1 MLKLSK
7 KIFFL
12 IILAPALL
20 FSQNFETER
29 TKSIIIKKL
38 EFRIDS
44 FSIISNTLSIKYK
57 NRNQFV
63 TKNSYNLNEIESII
77 QIKDT
82 LLIGDT
88 LLFNYSVFPVLLSKT
103 FYNRKL
109 KFIEPT
115 INNSYLNR
123 NRNEIDKKNKSQ
135 LIRSGNISR
144 NIVIGNNQDLSVI
157 SNIDLR
163 INGKLNDDINIQAV
177 ISDNNLPF
185 QADGT
190 SYKLQEFDKVFIKI
204 YNKKNKIIVGDII
217 TKRKSRFLNYNRK
230 SKGILINNN
239 KNYNSYRYS
248 NLSNI
253 SMSKGKYTTQS
264 FYGNEG
270 DQGPYKLKGKN
281 GENYVVVLSG
291 TERVFMNGKRL
302 DRGINKDYIIDYN
315 TAEITFTSQHLI
327 TKDHRFYVE
336 FEYDDRSYAQ
346 SVITSTQNFKNKN
359 FEINIDL
366 YSELDWK
373 NQNYQTDLSDSDKQ
387 LLSNLD
393 NGENNIY
400 LPSIDTTS
408 YSEDKILYQKKD
420 TIISGISLQF
430 YKHSY
435 NPDSAI
441 YQIKFT
447 EVNQNEGNYILDE
460 EGVNGKI
467 YLWIP
472 PIFSNGIFMPQ
483 GNFSPVIRVITP
495 KSKTIISTEI
505 LSRISKK
512 IDLNLNFTLENFD
525 RNLFSDCG
533 HSDNNSAAKFI
544 ELEYNLIDTDKLKII
559 NKNSFEHISN
569 GYSGINKFKDVEFN
583 RYWNLNNLSGDQ
595 TLLQNEISIT
605 NDSLEVLKYIYQ
617 SLRIRD
623 LYTGYRNSLKLDFKR
638 RRYMLFTESKL
649 SKTQSTESNS
659 TILLTNS
666 QINYMFKYI
675 NLNLSLQ
682 SEKFQNKNQ
691 NNEFLTSS
699 NSFIEAISSIS
710 DKNKLLFL
718 EFRKRTDKRISKFSN
733 SNQINLNYKYDRLNN
748 FKYNTGIKYR
758 DVMYTPDTLFDESNL
773 LTSNDIKII
782 FLKEFIQLNYKYE
795 LGQGKQAKKE
805 KSFIKVP
812 TGLGTHTWID
822 NNNNGVKE
830 LNEFATAIFQDEA
843 EYVVLLLPSTSSENI
858 YFMNYNQNIS
868 FDFKRV
874 TKNNFLKKIY
884 IQNLYQV
891 ENKNRY
897 FNYNPFD
904 NNISDN
910 SVDYK
915 SHNINSLS
923 FNRNNKFLNLNFQ
936 NKRSIAQNTY
946 SYGTDIQKNIEN
958 QLILNNLIINNI
970 NNKTQVTIGRKN
982 KNSDFFNN
990 QNYQYSYNKL
1000 EQELQIKMKNNND
1013 ITLAYTVQNKKTY
1026 ENVSEVKS
1034 NMISCIF
1041 KKINNTNF
1049 IFETYLKY
1057 IDIIAVLNNNSVL
1070 NYELLE
1076 GFNEGKN
1083 IVWGINFQKKLKNS
1097 LHIDLIYDGRVS
1109 EKSNIKHVGN
1119 IGVTAFF

>member
-1 MLKLSK
+1 MKLSK

-20 FSQNFETER
+20 FGQNFETER
-29 TKSIIIKKL
+29 NKSIIIKKL

-44 FSIISNTLSIKYK
+44 FSIISNTLSIKHE
-57 NRNQFV
+57 NSNQFLPE
-63 TKNSYNLNEIESII
+63 NSYILNEIESII

-88 LLFNYSVFPVLLSKT
+88 LLFNYSVFPVLLSRT

-109 KFIEPT
+109 NFIEST

-123 NRNEIDKKNKSQ
+123 NRNEKDKTNKSQ
-135 LIRSGNISR
+135 LTRSGNISR
-144 NIVIGNNQDLSVI
+144 NIVMGNNQDLSVI

-163 INGKLNDDINIQAV
+163 ISGKLSDKINIQAV

-190 SYKLQEFDKVFIKI
+190 SYKLQEFDKVFIRVFD
-204 YNKKNKIIVGDII
+204 KKNEIIVGDII
-217 TKRKSRFLNYNRK
+217 TKTKSRFLNYNRK
-230 SKGILINNN
+230 SKGVLINN
-239 KNYNSYRYS
+239 KSYNSYSYS
-248 NLSNI
+248 NLSAI

-264 FYGNEG
+264 FNGNEG
-270 DQGPYKLKGKN
+270 NQGPYKLKGDN
-281 GENYVVVLSG
+281 GENYIVVLSG
-291 TERVFMNGKRL
+291 TERVFMNGEKL

-346 SVITSTQNFKNKN
+346 SVITSKQNFKNN
-359 FEINIDL
+359 NIEINVDL

-373 NQNYQTDLSDSDKQ
+373 NQNYQTELSDSDKQ
-387 LLSNLD
+387 LLSKLD
-393 NGENNIY
+393 NSENNIY
-400 LPSIDTTS
+400 LPSIDSTS
-408 YSEDKILYQKKD
+408 YSEDKILYTKKD

-441 YQIKFT
+441 YQIRFT
-447 EVNQNEGNYILDE
+447 EVNQNEGNYVLDE

-467 YLWIP
+467 YSWVP
-472 PIFSNGIFMPQ
+472 PVFSNGIFIPQ
-483 GNFSPVIRVITP
+483 GNFSPVIRVVTP
-495 KSKTIISTEI
+495 KSKTIISTEMF
-505 LSRISKK
+505 SRINKK
-512 IDLNLNFTLENFD
+512 IDLNVNFTIENFD
-525 RNLFSDCG
+525 SNLFSNRD
-533 HSDNNSAAKFI
+533 HSDNISAAKYI
-544 ELEYNLIDTDKLKII
+544 ELKYNLIDTDKLKII
-559 NKNSFEHISN
+559 NKNSLEHISN
-569 GYSGINKFKDVEFN
+569 SYRGINKFKDIEFN

-595 TLLQNEISIT
+595 TLLQNEISVT
-605 NDSLEVLKYIYQ
+605 NDSLEVFKYIYQ
-617 SLRIRD
+617 SLKIGD
-623 LYTGYRNSLKLDFKR
+623 LYSGYRNSLKLDFKS

-675 NLNLSLQ
+675 NLNLSLH

-691 NNEFLTSS
+691 NNELLNSS
-699 NSFIEAISSIS
+699 NSFVETVSSIS
-710 DKNKLLFL
+710 NKNKLLFL
-718 EFRKRTDKRISKFSN
+718 EFRKRADNKISKFSN
-733 SNQINLNYKYDRLNN
+733 SNQINLNYKYDRLKS
-748 FKYNTGIKYR
+748 FKYNTSIKYR
-758 DVMYTPDTLFDESNL
+758 DVVYTPDTLFDESNL

-830 LNEFATAIFQDEA
+830 LNEFVTAIFQDEA
-843 EYVVLLLPSTSSENI
+843 EYVILLLPSTISENI

-868 FDFKRV
+868 FDFKRI
-874 TKNNFLKKIY
+874 TKNNFFRKIY
-884 IQNLYQV
+884 IQNLFQV
-891 ENKNRY
+891 ENKNQY
-897 FNYNPFD
+897 FKYNPFD

-910 SVDYK
+910 SIDYK
-915 SHNINSLS
+915 SQNINSLS
-923 FNRNNKFLNLNFQ
+923 FNRNNKFLNINLQ
-936 NKRSIAQNTY
+936 NKSSIVQNSY
-946 SYGTDIQKNIEN
+946 SYGTDIQKNNEN

-970 NNKTQVTIGRKN
+970 YNKTKVTTGTKN

-1013 ITLAYTVQNKKTY
+1013 ITLAYAVQNKKTR
-1026 ENVSEVKS
+1026 ENISEVKS

-1041 KKINNTNF
+1041 KKINNNNF
-1049 IFETYLKY
+1049 ISKTYLKY
-1057 IDIIAVLNNNSVL
+1057 INISAFLNDNSIL

-1076 GFNEGKN
+1076 GFAEGKN
-1083 IVWGINFQKKLKNS
+1083 IIWGINFQKKLKNS